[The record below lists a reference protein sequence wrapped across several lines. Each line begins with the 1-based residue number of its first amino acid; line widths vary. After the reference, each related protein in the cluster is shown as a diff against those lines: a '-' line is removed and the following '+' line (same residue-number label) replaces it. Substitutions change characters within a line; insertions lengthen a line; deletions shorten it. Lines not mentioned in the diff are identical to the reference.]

1 MITNFQN
8 IFKNTR
14 KLNSKFSEIQK
25 TKIIYVQLEKFNL
38 DQNYENEVTKVLHK
52 HNLDN
57 FFLTGNLTRISSK
70 GGHQRY

>member
-14 KLNSKFSEIQK
+14 KLNSKFSEIRK

-52 HNLDN
+52 HNLGN
-57 FFLTGNLTRISSK
+57 FFLTGNSTRISSK
-70 GGHQRY
+70 GEHQRI